1 MLRPTW
7 WIRLPRSPKNFA
19 TSRHYSGPLLASHDD
34 VFDDTLACR
43 RWPCLLVFGG
53 NDRRQDRSLSVV
65 SRIDIQ
71 LVRNDNQDSI
81 PAFRQAAIERFSAL
95 FRRDRAP
102 LRIFEQ
108 GIRFEGSPL
117 YEIYKAGCV
126 ELCFQLLGSSEVDE
140 TFRDRLETADKITPP
155 QMRAVTAA
163 MERAVG
169 EAGLKLESQM
179 IILSTAVSGAPFLGL
194 LGTVWGVMDAFG
206 GIARTGSANLAA
218 MAPGVAGALI
228 TTVFG
233 LLVAIPAMFGYNFLV
248 TSVRSMIV
256 QAENFAAELSSEI
269 EHRFVAHTSR
279 ESRRHLV

>member
-1 MLRPTW
+1 MMMSSKTL
-7 WIRLPRSPKNFA
+7 
-19 TSRHYSGPLLASHDD
+19 LLADGGLVYSFLEATIEGKI
-34 VFDDTLACR
+34 V
-43 RWPCLLVFGG
+43 LLVLFLGSIFSWSVMITKI
-53 NDRRQDRSLSVV
+53 RYLHFAKRQS
-65 SRIDIQ
+65 
-71 LVRNDNQDSI
+71 
-81 PAFRQAAIERFSAL
+81 ERFSAL

-269 EHRFVAHTSR
+269 EHRFVAHSSR

>member
-1 MLRPTW
+1 MISPPT
-7 WIRLPRSPKNFA
+7 L
-19 TSRHYSGPLLASHDD
+19 LLAESGGL
-34 VFDDTLACR
+34 VYSFLESTIEGKIV
-43 RWPCLLVFGG
+43 LLVLFLGSIFSWSVMVTKI
-53 NDRRQDRSLSVV
+53 RYLHFAKRQS
-65 SRIDIQ
+65 
-71 LVRNDNQDSI
+71 
-81 PAFRQAAIERFSAL
+81 ERFSAL

-206 GIARTGSANLAA
+206 GIARTG
-218 MAPGVAGALI
+218 
-228 TTVFG
+228 
-233 LLVAIPAMFGYNFLV
+233 
-248 TSVRSMIV
+248 
-256 QAENFAAELSSEI
+256 Q
-269 EHRFVAHTSR
+269 R
-279 ESRRHLV
+279 ESCRDGARGGRRSDYDGLRTPRGDSGDVSVQLSGHQRPLHDCAGGELCRGAFLGDRAPIR